1 MRWEQ
6 KLQHATLSDIGLRR
20 QNNEDSAASHV
31 CAAATEFDRR
41 GHLFIVADGM
51 GGHAVG
57 ELASQLAV
65 EAVPHSWYKVAGN
78 DARETLRLAIT
89 AANKLIFERGSQ
101 NRDFLRMGTTCTAL
115 ALTPQGAVIGHV
127 GDSRCYR
134 IRRDRIDQL
143 TFDHSLQWE
152 MQRQNRKLAS
162 QIDLSEHRNIITR
175 SLGPE
180 PAVEIDIE
188 GPFLVLPGDVFVLC
202 SDGLTGE
209 LRDEEI
215 GALATELSPSQA
227 CRALVHLAN
236 LRGGGD
242 NCTVTIVRIGDLPA
256 NVPLPELPTA
266 APPEPMLEWSWLAL
280 GWAAAIAF
288 ALGMLLIVFKR
299 PVAGGVFAALSAVG
313 FGVLIR
319 AIVGRRRSQ
328 PIDESDLSRTNYWRP
343 YRTAVIRSMQELF
356 DDLGVI
362 EASLS
367 RAAREEGWS
376 VRWSQH
382 SQALQAASEAKGERR
397 YGRGVRD
404 YCRAIDLLMTP
415 LYAQRREAKDAAA
428 S

>member
-31 CAAATEFDRR
+31 CATSTEFDRR

-152 MQRQNRKLAS
+152 MQRQNRKLAAHV
-162 QIDLSEHRNIITR
+162 DLSEHRNIITR

-180 PAVEIDIE
+180 PAVEIDVE
-188 GPFLVLPGDVFVLC
+188 GPFLVLP
-202 SDGLTGE
+202 
-209 LRDEEI
+209 
-215 GALATELSPSQA
+215 
-227 CRALVHLAN
+227 
-236 LRGGGD
+236 
-242 NCTVTIVRIGDLPA
+242 
-256 NVPLPELPTA
+256 
-266 APPEPMLEWSWLAL
+266 
-280 GWAAAIAF
+280 
-288 ALGMLLIVFKR
+288 
-299 PVAGGVFAALSAVG
+299 
-313 FGVLIR
+313 
-319 AIVGRRRSQ
+319 
-328 PIDESDLSRTNYWRP
+328 
-343 YRTAVIRSMQELF
+343 
-356 DDLGVI
+356 
-362 EASLS
+362 
-367 RAAREEGWS
+367 
-376 VRWSQH
+376 
-382 SQALQAASEAKGERR
+382 
-397 YGRGVRD
+397 
-404 YCRAIDLLMTP
+404 
-415 LYAQRREAKDAAA
+415 
-428 S
+428 

>member
-1 MRWEQ
+1 
-6 KLQHATLSDIGLRR
+6 
-20 QNNEDSAASHV
+20 
-31 CAAATEFDRR
+31 
-41 GHLFIVADGM
+41 
-51 GGHAVG
+51 
-57 ELASQLAV
+57 
-65 EAVPHSWYKVAGN
+65 
-78 DARETLRLAIT
+78 
-89 AANKLIFERGSQ
+89 
-101 NRDFLRMGTTCTAL
+101 
-115 ALTPQGAVIGHV
+115 
-127 GDSRCYR
+127 
-134 IRRDRIDQL
+134 
-143 TFDHSLQWE
+143 
-152 MQRQNRKLAS
+152 
-162 QIDLSEHRNIITR
+162 
-175 SLGPE
+175 
-180 PAVEIDIE
+180 
-188 GPFLVLPGDVFVLC
+188 
-202 SDGLTGE
+202 

-288 ALGMLLIVFKR
+288 ALGMLLIVFQR
-299 PVAGGVFAALSAVG
+299 PVAGGVFTALSAAG
-313 FGVLIR
+313 FVVLIR
-319 AIVGRRRSQ
+319 AILGRRRSQ

-382 SQALQAASEAKGERR
+382 SQAIQAASEAKGERR
-397 YGRGVRD
+397 FGRGVRD